1 MMHEQRYKKGDVII
15 TEGQRGSEAYV
26 IQLGRVE
33 VFRTGPPEL
42 SLAVLGPG
50 QIFGEMAL
58 ITDDARSAS
67 VRALERVE
75 VGAIARDE
83 FLGHLQD
90 TPDVLM
96 PFLSTLAE
104 RIRNLNGLVEELAR
118 RSPANRD
125 AVRAH
130 LGMYAPAGHHVSSP
144 SGGKVT
150 VEGITPRAT
159 EVLHGRPVVVQ
170 HFPYRIGRRTSPGD
184 PFSSNELAI
193 PDGSPW
199 WISPSHCMLSHVGDR
214 CFLIDRGS
222 RLGTLVDGK
231 MVGGTKQTGRVE
243 LRAGTHE
250 VRLGG
255 ALTPFRF
262 SFVVAGAAANGRRP
276 RRRRA

>member
-1 MMHEQRYKKGDVII
+1 MMHEQRYRKGDVIL
-15 TEGQRGSEAYV
+15 TEGQRGGEAYV
-26 IQLGRVE
+26 
-33 VFRTGPPEL
+33 
-42 SLAVLGPG
+42 PG

-58 ITDDARSAS
+58 ITDDPRSAS

-75 VGAIARDE
+75 VGVIARDE
-83 FLGHLQD
+83 FLGHLRD

-118 RSPANRD
+118 RSPGNRD

-130 LGMYAPAGHHVSSP
+130 LGMHAP
-144 SGGKVT
+144 GGQQGSVNGGVKVT
-150 VEGITPRAT
+150 VEGITPRAN
-159 EVLHGRPVVVQ
+159 EVLNGRPVVVQ
-170 HFPYRIGRRTSPGD
+170 QFPFRIGRQTSPDD
-184 PFSSNELAI
+184 PFSANELAI

-214 CFLIDRGS
+214 CFIIDRGS

-231 MVGGTKQTGRVE
+231 MVGGTKQTGRLE
-243 LRAGTHE
+243 LESGDHE

-262 SFVVAGAAANGRRP
+262 SLNVAGAAKNGHHP
-276 RRRRA
+276 HRRRS